1 MSLLDDGTR
10 KEVKKALG
18 DLPNSVRLV
27 MFTQEFECQFCRETR
42 QLIEEVASLDGQ
54 INAEIYDFVLDKE
67 EAARYGIDKIPAVAV
82 IGERDYGIRFF
93 GIPSG
98 YEFSSLIESIKLAS
112 TGEPQ
117 LSPAALEYVQGISE
131 PVHIQVYVTP
141 TCPYCPQAVVLGFN
155 LAVASEMVRTDMVE
169 ATEFPHLANKYQV
182 MGVPR
187 SVINEDF
194 HLEGAAPEPMVLE
207 KIREALSAGV
217 ED

>member
-27 MFTQEFECQFCRETR
+27 TFTQEFECQFCRETR
-42 QLIEEVASLDGQ
+42 QLIEEVASLDAQ
-54 INAEIYDFVLDKE
+54 IN
-67 EAARYGIDKIPAVAV
+67 V
-82 IGERDYGIRFF
+82 IGEKDYGIRFY

-117 LSPAALEYVQGISE
+117 LSPATLEYVQGISE

-155 LAVASEMVRTDMVE
+155 LAVASEMVRSDMVE

-187 SVINEDF
+187 SVINEDS
-194 HLEGAAPEPMVLE
+194 HLEGAAPEAMVLE

>member
-18 DLPNSVRLV
+18 DLPNPVRLL

-42 QLIEEVASLDGQ
+42 QLIEEVASLDAQ
-54 INAEIYDFVLDKE
+54 INAEIYDLTLDKE
-67 EAARYGIDKIPAVAV
+67 EAALYGIDKIPAVAV
-82 IGERDYGIRFF
+82 IGEKDYGIRFF

-169 ATEFPHLANKYQV
+169 ATEFPHLVNKYQV

>member
-67 EAARYGIDKIPAVAV
+67 EAARHGIDKIPAVAV
-82 IGERDYGIRFF
+82 IGEKDYGIRFF

-141 TCPYCPQAVVLGFN
+141 T
-155 LAVASEMVRTDMVE
+155 
-169 ATEFPHLANKYQV
+169 
-182 MGVPR
+182 
-187 SVINEDF
+187 
-194 HLEGAAPEPMVLE
+194 
-207 KIREALSAGV
+207 
-217 ED
+217 